1 MKKRSISLIIGLMSA
16 ALLGVMAMQYYFIKE
31 SYGLKSQL
39 FDQAVNDALSNV
51 TDKLEKKEAI
61 LYLANKVEKEDLTQ
75 QKIIRRANKIGPK
88 KQQSIASSTY
98 AFIKSMKEKQA
109 KSDSL
114 FRLRDSIIRNNYPNK
129 LVYNGPIVQEEEQ
142 SNQLNLR
149 IDIEELVDENGNS
162 RGIVKRSVLNKPP
175 LASKLSNRG
184 FAVIDSVRQ
193 YVVEDPLY
201 GIILKTIPKP
211 NFLTGISEKE
221 LQMAAQKTKEEQQ
234 LRIVGQ
240 YLDEAEKSGNK
251 ISLFENIA
259 SEIRQVNIP
268 LRKRIQPKT
277 IDSLLKVELAN
288 NGINLPY
295 SYKISNSKED
305 SVIYIKAAAGKSDF
319 VEANTYKTVLF
330 TKDMLR
336 DAGSLSVSFPDKN
349 NLILENMDT
358 ILFSS
363 AGLLLILAG
372 SFAYTITSII
382 RQKKIS
388 EMKNDF
394 INNMTHEFKT
404 PVATIMIA
412 CESLKDPEINENK
425 ARVNKLANIIY
436 DENIRLG
443 NHIERVLNIAKIDKE
458 DIKLTSS
465 TLYMNEVI
473 ENVIDSMSLQL
484 QKKDALLTM
493 NLNAANS
500 TILGDEL
507 HLSNIIFNLVDNA
520 IKYSLNRPEITIS
533 TENYHNQLIIKVS
546 DKGLGM
552 NKDQQKKIFEQ
563 FYRISTGN
571 LHDVK
576 GFGLG
581 LSYVNTMV
589 KKMNGSISV
598 KSEKDKG
605 SEFEIKFPLT

>member
-1 MKKRSISLIIGLMSA
+1 
-16 ALLGVMAMQYYFIKE
+16 MQYYFIKE
-31 SYGLKSQL
+31 SYSLKSQL

-61 LYLANKVEKEDLTQ
+61 VFLAKKVEKEDH
-75 QKIIRRANKIGPK
+75 K
-88 KQQSIASSTY
+88 KQKLAQEIADITIKKNRKLENRTSNSPASKKIKSIEAATY
-98 AFIKSMKEKQA
+98 AFVKSMKANQA

-114 FRLRDSIIRNNYPNK
+114 FRLRDSIIRNKYPNK
-129 LVYNGPIVQEEEQ
+129 LVYNGPIIQDED
-142 SNQLNLR
+142 LNFR
-149 IDIEELVDENGNS
+149 VDIEELVDEDGNS
-162 RGIVKRSVLNKPP
+162 RGILKQSVVEKPKKSARP
-175 LASKLSNRG
+175 SLTNRG
-184 FAVIDSVRQ
+184 FPVIDSVRQ

-221 LQMAAQKTKEEQQ
+221 LQMAAQKMKEAE
-234 LRIVGQ
+234 RIKIVGQ
-240 YLDEAEKSGNK
+240 YLNEADQSGNK

-259 SEIRQVNIP
+259 SEIQQVNIP
-268 LRKRIQPKT
+268 LKKRIQPQT
-277 IDSLLKVELAN
+277 IDSLLEIELAN
-288 NGINLPY
+288 HGINLAY

-305 SVIYIKAAAGKSDF
+305 SIIYIKAAAGNTDF
-319 VEANTYKTVLF
+319 IATNTYKTVLF
-330 TKDMLR
+330 TKDMVR
-336 DAGSLSVSFPDKN
+336 DAGFLSVTFPEKN
-349 NLILENMDT
+349 NLILKNMDV

-372 SFAYTITSII
+372 SFAYTIISIL

-412 CESLKDPEINENK
+412 SESLKDPEINENK

-458 DIKLTSS
+458 DIKLTKSKID
-465 TLYMNEVI
+465 MNEVI

-484 QKKDALLTM
+484 QKKDALISV
-493 NLNAANS
+493 NLNAEKA

-520 IKYSLNRPEITIS
+520 NKYSPNKPEINIS
-533 TENYHNQLIIKVS
+533 TENYRNQLIIKVS
-546 DKGLGM
+546 DHGLGM
-552 NKDQQKKIFEQ
+552 NRDQQKKIFEQ
-563 FYRISTGN
+563 FYRIPTGN

-581 LSYVNTMV
+581 LSYVNTMI

-605 SEFEIKFPLT
+605 AEFEIKFPLT

>member
-1 MKKRSISLIIGLMSA
+1 MSA

>member
-61 LYLANKVEKEDLTQ
+61 LFLANKVEKEDLTQ

-88 KQQSIASSTY
+88 KQQSIASTTY

-129 LVYNGPIVQEEEQ
+129 LVYNGPIIQEEEQ

-305 SVIYIKAAAGKSDF
+305 SVIYIKAAAGQSDF

-412 CESLKDPEINENK
+412 SESLKDPEINENK

-458 DIKLTSS
+458 DIKLTTS

-484 QKKDALLTM
+484 QKKDALLTL

>member
-1 MKKRSISLIIGLMSA
+1 
-16 ALLGVMAMQYYFIKE
+16 MQYYFIKE

-61 LYLANKVEKEDLTQ
+61 LFLANKVEQEDVENSRKQ
-75 QKIIRRANKIGPK
+75 IIRTPSIVAPK
-88 KQQSIASSTY
+88 KNKSIASSTY

-114 FRLRDSIIRNNYPNK
+114 FRLRDSIIRNKYPNK
-129 LVYNGPIVQEEEQ
+129 LVYNGPLIQEDEQ
-142 SNQLNLR
+142 SNQVNLR

-162 RGIVKRSVLNKPP
+162 RGVVKRSVIEKPQFR
-175 LASKLSNRG
+175 ASLSNRG

-234 LRIVGQ
+234 LKIVGQ
-240 YLDEAEKSGNK
+240 YLDQAEKSGNK

-259 SEIRQVNIP
+259 SEIQQVNIP
-268 LRKRIQPKT
+268 LKKRIQPQT
-277 IDSLLKVELAN
+277 IDSLLKIELAN
-288 NGINLPY
+288 HGINLPY

-305 SVIYIKAAAGKSDF
+305 SVIYIKATIGQSDF
-319 VEANTYKTVLF
+319 IAANTYKTVLF

-336 DAGSLSVSFPDKN
+336 DAGFLSVTFPDKN
-349 NLILENMDT
+349 NLILENMDS

-372 SFAYTITSII
+372 SFAYTIISIL

-412 CESLKDPEINENK
+412 SESLKDPEINENK

-458 DIKLTSS
+458 DIKLTTSK
-465 TLYMNEVI
+465 LDMNEVI
-473 ENVIDSMSLQL
+473 ENVLDSMSLQL
-484 QKKDALLTM
+484 QKKDALITM
-493 NLNAANS
+493 HLNAAQAN
-500 TILGDEL
+500 ILGDEL

-520 IKYSLNRPEITIS
+520 NKYSPNRPEISIS
-533 TENYHNQLIIKVS
+533 TENYRNQLIIRVS

-552 NKDQQKKIFEQ
+552 NKDQQKKIFDQ
-563 FYRISTGN
+563 FYRIPTGN

-605 SEFEIKFPLT
+605 AEFEIKFPLT